1 MKRPLFYLCLFIV
14 IIIGSLNIFG
24 VFSKEKSPLL
34 SGRDFGLL
42 NISAQITDKDEY
54 SYTLKCISVSGDTGT
69 FFDAF
74 KGKKL
79 KLPFSETVR
88 DDLYIGQSIV
98 LTGKFKA
105 YDRASNPGEF
115 DKRKYYLE
123 KDIYG
128 KITGGDIKKVSGK
141 KSFIRGNL
149 YELRLVLKKRIY
161 SVFPEKE
168 ASVLCDLTVGD
179 KAGVLPEIKDLYTRN
194 GIAHI
199 LSISNLHISILGL
212 GLYEALKR
220 LGAKVPAAAAG
231 TAFFLVF
238 YAFLSGMSIP
248 ALRSVLMFLIALLG
262 DVLKR
267 TPDKLT
273 SLALVAVI
281 MLIPDPADLFSCG
294 FLLSFGSVCGII
306 LLYPA
311 LKLCA
316 KDIESR
322 IPYSLRLRKDSR
334 VKRFLDFICQ
344 SLLISLSI
352 SLTTLPVMLYYFFE
366 VPIYS
371 VLLNLFIVPLLSALL
386 ISAFLAMIIPGGGFL
401 GTIAYL
407 VLKFYE
413 FICGVFDKLP
423 GRSWNPGRE
432 NILSIVIYYFVWLLV
447 ILYPKMR
454 KDRILDKKLKGRAKR
469 YFKFVPAL
477 AFLLPLIMAYPRLR
491 PNTLI
496 MLDVGQGDSFI
507 YLSDA
512 REVFTFDGGSSSY
525 KEVGK
530 NVIKPAL
537 KYYGLSDIKAAFISH
552 PDEDHF
558 NGISEIVKNRDAWG
572 IDIKSLVLPYP
583 VKENPGEVQGLIES
597 CSKASYKKS
606 IPVAYI
612 SLGDEFES
620 GRNEFICLHPAKD
633 KELTSTNEFSECFYV
648 SISDKVSLILTGDV
662 EGDGEIRF
670 KESLRAYLSESG
682 ANLPD
687 KITILK
693 VAHHGSKY
701 STENSFLDIADPD
714 IALISAGLG
723 NRYGHPHKELTNRLK
738 ERGISIL
745 GTQENGAVT
754 IKVLP
759 RRIVIDSIF

>member
-1 MKRPLFYLCLFIV
+1 
-14 IIIGSLNIFG
+14 
-24 VFSKEKSPLL
+24 
-34 SGRDFGLL
+34 
-42 NISAQITDKDEY
+42 
-54 SYTLKCISVSGDTGT
+54 
-69 FFDAF
+69 
-74 KGKKL
+74 
-79 KLPFSETVR
+79 
-88 DDLYIGQSIV
+88 
-98 LTGKFKA
+98 
-105 YDRASNPGEF
+105 
-115 DKRKYYLE
+115 
-123 KDIYG
+123 
-128 KITGGDIKKVSGK
+128 
-141 KSFIRGNL
+141 
-149 YELRLVLKKRIY
+149 
-161 SVFPEKE
+161 
-168 ASVLCDLTVGD
+168 
-179 KAGVLPEIKDLYTRN
+179 
-194 GIAHI
+194 
-199 LSISNLHISILGL
+199 
-212 GLYEALKR
+212 
-220 LGAKVPAAAAG
+220 
-231 TAFFLVF
+231 
-238 YAFLSGMSIP
+238 
-248 ALRSVLMFLIALLG
+248 
-262 DVLKR
+262 
-267 TPDKLT
+267 
-273 SLALVAVI
+273 
-281 MLIPDPADLFSCG
+281 
-294 FLLSFGSVCGII
+294 
-306 LLYPA
+306 
-311 LKLCA
+311 
-316 KDIESR
+316 
-322 IPYSLRLRKDSR
+322 
-334 VKRFLDFICQ
+334 
-344 SLLISLSI
+344 
-352 SLTTLPVMLYYFFE
+352 
-366 VPIYS
+366 
-371 VLLNLFIVPLLSALL
+371 LLNLFIVPLLSALL

-447 ILYPKMR
+447 ILYPKVR
-454 KDRILDKKLKGRAKR
+454 KDKILDKKLKGRAKR
-469 YFKFVPAL
+469 YFKFIPSL

-552 PDEDHF
+552 PDKDHF

-583 VKENPGEVQGLIES
+583 VKENPGEVQDLIES

-620 GRNEFICLHPAKD
+620 GRNKFTCLHPDKD

-662 EGDGEIRF
+662 EGDGEKAF
-670 KESLRAYLSESG
+670 AESLNDLINAEKLQGRF
-682 ANLPD
+682 
-687 KITILK
+687 TILK

-723 NRYGHPHKELTNRLK
+723 NRYGHPHKELTKRL
-738 ERGISIL
+738 EDRGISIL

-754 IKVLP
+754 IKMLP

>member
-14 IIIGSLNIFG
+14 IIIGILNIFG
-24 VFSKEKSPLL
+24 VFSKADISLL
-34 SGRDFGLL
+34 SGKDFGSL
-42 NISAQITDKDEY
+42 NINAKITDKDEY
-54 SYTLKCISVSGDTGT
+54 SYTLKCISASGDSGT
-69 FFDAF
+69 FFDVF

-88 DDLYIGQSIV
+88 DDFYIGQTV
-98 LTGKFKA
+98 YLTGKFKT

-128 KITGGDIKKVSGK
+128 KITGGDIKKVLGK
-141 KSFIRGNL
+141 KSFLRGNL
-149 YELRLVLKKRIY
+149 YKLRLVLKERIY

-168 ASVLCDLTVGD
+168 ASVLCDLTLGD

-199 LSISNLHISILGL
+199 LSISNLHISILGV

-220 LGAKVPAAAAG
+220 LGAKVPVAAAG

-281 MLIPDPADLFSCG
+281 MLIPNPSDLFSCG

-306 LLYPA
+306 FMYPA
-311 LKLCA
+311 LKFWI
-316 KDIESR
+316 KDLKKNPSSF
-322 IPYSLRLRKDSR
+322 YG
-334 VKRFLDFICQ
+334 VKVPLQLKKVLSFLSQ
-344 SLLISLSI
+344 SLLVSLSI
-352 SLTTLPVMLYYFFE
+352 NLTTLPVMLYFFYE
-366 VPIYS
+366 VPVYGIF
-371 VLLNLFIVPLLSALL
+371 LNLLIVPLLSALL
-386 ISAFLAMIIPGGGFL
+386 VSAFLAMIIPGGGFL

-407 VLKFYE
+407 ILKFYE
-413 FICGVFDKLP
+413 FVCGIFDKLP

-432 NILSIVIYYFVWLLV
+432 NALSAVIYYIIWLLIV
-447 ILYPKMR
+447 LYPALKKSGILR
-454 KDRILDKKLKGRAKR
+454 KRLRGKKEIYLK
-469 YFKFVPAL
+469 FIPL
-477 AFLLPLIMAYPRLR
+477 LTFLLPIIMAYPRLS

-496 MLDVGQGDSFI
+496 MLDVGQGDCFV
-507 YLSDA
+507 YYTDA
-512 REVFTFDGGSSSY
+512 REALTFDGGSSSY

-537 KYYGLSDIKAAFISH
+537 KFYGLSNIKAAFISH
-552 PDEDHF
+552 PDEDHYS
-558 NGISEIVKNRDAWG
+558 GISEIVKNRDAWG

-583 VKENPGEVQGLIES
+583 LKENPGELQGLVES
-597 CSKASYKKS
+597 CKDASFRKS
-606 IPVAYI
+606 INVSYI
-612 SLGDEFES
+612 SSGDEFKS
-620 GRNEFICLHPAKD
+620 GKNEFFCLHPAKNTEYSD
-633 KELTSTNEFSECFYV
+633 TNEFSECFYV
-648 SISDKVSLILTGDV
+648 GISNKVSLILTGDV
-662 EGDGEIRF
+662 EGTGE
-670 KESLRAYLSESG
+670 KQLTESLRAYLTESG
-682 ANLPD
+682 AKLQD
-687 KITILK
+687 RLTILK

-714 IALISAGLG
+714 IALISAGRG
-723 NRYGHPHKELTNRLK
+723 NRYGHPHKELTERLTG
-738 ERGISIL
+738 RGVNIL
-745 GTQENGAVT
+745 GTKQNGAVT

-759 RRIVIDSIF
+759 RKIVINTFI